1 MEKCFFLQR
10 KKNMYI
16 KIMYSN
22 FLEVKKKPT
31 IDREFKENLWK
42 KMIVPDI
49 IDQNC

>member
-22 FLEVKKKPT
+22 FLEVKKPT
-31 IDREFKENLWK
+31 IDQEFKENLWK